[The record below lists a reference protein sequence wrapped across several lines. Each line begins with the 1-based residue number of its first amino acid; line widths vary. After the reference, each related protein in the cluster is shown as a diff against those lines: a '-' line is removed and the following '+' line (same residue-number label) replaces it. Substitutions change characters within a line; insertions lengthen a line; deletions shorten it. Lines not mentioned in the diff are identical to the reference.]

1 MRGREGRVGYARIG
15 VRRMMLGRMLGRRR
29 RRRMK
34 RRLYGMQKSICINC
48 WSI

>member
-15 VRRMMLGRMLGRRR
+15 ARRMMLGRMERW
-29 RRRMK
+29 RRMK
-34 RRLYGMQKSICINC
+34 RRLYGMPKFICISC